1 MTIDPSVLLVNLRVA
16 GVLLAGLVVV
26 NLFVPSRF
34 GWRADLSRVSL
45 LNRQIFQAHSVF
57 LVLIVA
63 LSSALLLTSA
73 DALLEPSRLSRAILA
88 GLTIFWGLRMVMQ
101 WFFYSPD
108 IWRGN
113 RFFTTMHVAFS
124 MTWIYLTGVFSVA
137 FWCLVQQ
144 R

>member
-1 MTIDPSVLLVNLRVA
+1 MTIDSGLLLINLRAA
-16 GVLLAGLVVV
+16 GVILAALVVV

-34 GWRADLSRVSL
+34 EWHADMAKLTL
-45 LNRQIFQAHSVF
+45 INRQIFQAHSVF
-57 LVLIVA
+57 LVLILA

-73 DALLEPSRLSRAILA
+73 DALLEPSRLSRAILL

-101 WFFYSPD
+101 WFFYSAE

-113 RFFTTMHVAFS
+113 RFFTTMHVVFS
-124 MTWIYLTGVFSVA
+124 MAWIYLTGVFGAAWWS
-137 FWCLVQQ
+137 L

>member
-1 MTIDPSVLLVNLRVA
+1 MTIDSGLLLMNLRAA
-16 GVLLAGLVVV
+16 GLLLAALVVV

-34 GWRADLSRVSL
+34 GWRADMAKLSL
-45 LNRQIFQAHSVF
+45 LNRQIFRAHSVF
-57 LVLIVA
+57 LVLILA

-73 DALLEPSRLSRAILA
+73 EALLEPSRLSRAILF

-113 RFFTTMHVAFS
+113 RFFTTMHVVFS
-124 MTWIYLTGVFSVA
+124 MTWIYMTGVFGTALWWAS
-137 FWCLVQQ
+137 
-144 R
+144 RP